1 MYKMMA
7 NGKQHITLHLD
18 AHHVNLMIPSE
29 SEPAYREAAELL
41 NDRFQF
47 YLHKL
52 PNSSAEQLWMYTAL
66 EVAVSLRSDARE
78 KSLKPVE
85 TALKQMNE
93 EVLRTLKS

>member
-1 MYKMMA
+1 MA

-18 AHHVNLMIPSE
+18 AHHVNLMIPAE
-29 SEPAYREAAELL
+29 IEPAYREAAELL

-66 EVAVSLRSDARE
+66 EMAVSLRSDARV
-78 KSLKPVE
+78 KSLEPVE
-85 TALKQMNE
+85 KALKSLNE
-93 EVLRTLKS
+93 QVLEALKS